1 MLFVGLLRQ
10 LHDDS
15 ALEAFLAGHGDDK
28 LFARIKQ
35 TAEPY
40 GEGAAEYVT
49 NAVRRYSNGADNDEW
64 QALMT
69 ALGKSQDPGY
79 DSLIRILNWALGRD
93 ADELRHEAH
102 VAKSGILGAHA

>member
-10 LHDDS
+10 LHDDP
-15 ALEAFLAGHGDDK
+15 ALEAFLAGSGDDK

-40 GEGAAEYVT
+40 GEGPAEYVA
-49 NAVRRYSNGADNDEW
+49 NAVRRYSNGANNDEW

-69 ALGKSQDPGY
+69 TLANSKDPGR
-79 DSLIRILNWALGRD
+79 DSLMRILDWALGRD

-102 VAKSGILGAHA
+102 VSKSKIAGAPA